1 MRWLR
6 RWVVSI
12 ASLAMGLATLFI
24 FRRGLPHVGWIVGYM
39 LLLGLVVAVLA
50 EARIPLEQRGRG
62 LVVSAAEYTIQTL
75 YHNLLLFVL
84 PAYWASATLTS
95 PNVLFVAGVAMG
107 ALITAIDP
115 LYSALGRQYRWLK
128 HALLAFSIF
137 AALNVALPLVGIRP
151 GMALLGS
158 AGLAGLALVPT
169 FRSAGAAWTRAIA
182 LGAVAAV
189 VGIQLV
195 WMGRAVVPP
204 APVFL
209 SAKQVARDVQALTPV
224 DAIDGPIPAA
234 TVVEWGGAV
243 AAYTAVH
250 APAGLRDR
258 IEHVWWKNGQVIARV
273 PLSPVEGGR
282 SEGFRTWSR
291 KSDLGVPL
299 EGDYAVDVRT
309 ASGQLIGRLTFTVTP

>member
-1 MRWLR
+1 MTWLR
-6 RWVVSI
+6 RWGISI
-12 ASLAMGLATLFI
+12 GSLALGLATLFV

-39 LLLGLVVAVLA
+39 LLLGLVVAILA
-50 EARIPLEQRGRG
+50 EARAPLEERGRG
-62 LVVSAAEYTIQTL
+62 RVVSAAEYTIQTL

-84 PAYWASATLTS
+84 PAYWASATLAS
-95 PNVLFVAGVAMG
+95 PNVIFLVGVALG

-151 GMALLGS
+151 GVALLGS
-158 AGLAGLALVPT
+158 AALAGLALAPA
-169 FRSAGAAWTRAIA
+169 FRSTGMGWPRALVRA
-182 LGAVAAV
+182 TTAAV
-189 VGIQLV
+189 IGISLV
-195 WMGRAVVPP
+195 WVGRELVPP

-209 SAKQVARDVQALTPV
+209 AVKQVARDVRELQPV

-234 TVVEWGGAV
+234 TVAGWGGTL

-258 IEHVWWKNGQVIARV
+258 IEHVWWKNGRVIARV
-273 PLSPVEGGR
+273 RLSPVEGGR
-282 SEGFRTWSR
+282 DQGFRTWSR

-299 EGDYAVDVRT
+299 EGNYAVDVRT

>member
-6 RWVVSI
+6 RWGISI
-12 ASLAMGLATLFI
+12 GSLALGLATLFV

-39 LLLGLVVAVLA
+39 LLLGLVVAILA
-50 EARIPLEQRGRG
+50 EARVPLEERGRG

-95 PNVLFVAGVAMG
+95 PNVIFVGGVALG
-107 ALITAIDP
+107 ALITTIDP

-128 HALLAFSIF
+128 HGLLAFSIF
-137 AALNVALPLVGIRP
+137 AALNVALPLVGVRP
-151 GMALLGS
+151 GVALVGS
-158 AGLAGLALVPT
+158 AALAGLALAPA
-169 FRSAGAAWTRAIA
+169 FRGTGAGWARALA
-182 LGAVAAV
+182 LASGVAV
-189 VGIQLV
+189 VMVAIV
-195 WMGRAVVPP
+195 WIGRIIVPP

-209 SAKQVARDVQALTPV
+209 AAKQVARDVRELEPV

-234 TVVEWGGAV
+234 TVAEWGGAV

-250 APAGLRDR
+250 APAGLRDK
-258 IEHVWWKNGQVIARV
+258 IEHVWWKNGRVIARV
-273 PLSPVEGGR
+273 RLSPVEGGR
-282 SEGFRTWSR
+282 AQGFRTWSR
-291 KSDLGVPL
+291 KSDLGTPL
-299 EGDYAVDVRT
+299 DGDYAVDVQT